1 METIEMYVSTTLHG
15 SAKRTGKVMYTL
27 RMKMGEK
34 QYYEKPAEIGKA
46 DGTANRLVLWS
57 ICRALERMQGKRT
70 ILIHTENTYVASVI
84 NQRWV
89 ETWERNDWKNSR
101 GNEIKDAD
109 LWKQILE
116 KSRKMRHDI
125 AAVAGQHEYSD
136 AFAYNMGA
144 STGRDGAQEITAAV
158 GGTAPTCIRTQK
170 VFRPDY
176 RVRHMRHGQMYFRS
190 LPRWE

>member
-70 ILIHTENTYVASVI
+70 ILLHTENTYVASVI

-136 AFAYNMGA
+136 AFAYNMSKINA
-144 STGRDGAQEITAAV
+144 EYTIFAQVEFEEVTPV
-158 GGTAPTCIRTQK
+158 HDRC
-170 VFRPDY
+170 
-176 RVRHMRHGQMYFRS
+176 
-190 LPRWE
+190 